1 MNTRFLLASSG
12 LLLMLLGVLATFL
25 PDELLL
31 LLGHDRSGAAAVLI
45 QLLGASYFG
54 MGIWLWMSKGA
65 VVGGI
70 YGRPLVMGALSH
82 FMVAALALWKAQDV
96 LAAFPVLWVLV
107 VVFSLLAA
115 GFGRLLFMQPPSA

>member
-12 LLLMLLGVLATFL
+12 LLLMFLGVLATFL

-31 LLGHDRSGAAAVLI
+31 LFGHDRSGAAAVLI

-70 YGRPLVMGALSH
+70 YGRPLVVGAWSQ
-82 FMVAALALWKAQDV
+82 FAIGALALLKAQEV
-96 LAAFPVLWVLV
+96 LAAFPVLWGLV
-107 VVFSLLAA
+107 VLFSLLAVSY
-115 GFGRLLFMQPPSA
+115 GRLFFIQPKG